1 MGQTGDKA
9 AQPVGEGFS
18 PDDLAASFYK
28 NIGIDPQT
36 KYHTNIGRPVMLVRD
51 GNVIPS
57 LFS

>member
-1 MGQTGDKA
+1 M
-9 AQPVGEGFS
+9 GEGFS